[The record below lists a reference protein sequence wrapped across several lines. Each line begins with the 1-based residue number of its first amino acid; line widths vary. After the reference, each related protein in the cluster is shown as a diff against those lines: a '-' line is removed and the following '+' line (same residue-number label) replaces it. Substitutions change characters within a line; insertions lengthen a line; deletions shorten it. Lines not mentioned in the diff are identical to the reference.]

1 MIVQVLLSAIEHE
14 LLQFEVSQVLS
25 PLFPRQCILRLL
37 FLSDLGLYDLE
48 LFLSVLLGNLL
59 FNHSAAGVSF
69 RVLFKSMDSFA
80 LCLVLHDF
88 VLLLD
93 HVRYRHVLKSHMP
106 TC

>member
-37 FLSDLGLYDLE
+37 FLSDLGLDDLE

-59 FNHSAAGVSF
+59 FNHSAAGISLG
-69 RVLFKSMDSFA
+69 VLFKSVDSFA

-93 HVRYRHVLKSHMP
+93 HVRSRHVLKSHMP

>member
-25 PLFPRQCILRLL
+25 TLLSRQCILRLL
-37 FLSDLGLYDLE
+37 LLSDLGLDDFE
-48 LFLSVLLGNLL
+48 LFLSVLLGDLL

-69 RVLFKSMDSFA
+69 RVLFKRVDSFI
-80 LCLVLHDF
+80 LCLALHDV

-93 HVRYRHVLKSHMP
+93 HVRSRHILKSHMP